1 MASAVVKLAI
11 RKLFADVARSGA
23 GKEAFRELGKIIKD
37 PPRLWKLL
45 KQKGLIDDT
54 VVIEDVQVDDWG
66 KILGGGMDAPL
77 KGGGRV
83 RMI

>member
-1 MASAVVKLAI
+1 MATAAVKQAI
-11 RKLFADVARSGA
+11 RKLFADTARSGA
-23 GKEAFRELGKIIKD
+23 GKEAFQELGKIIKN
-37 PPRLWKLL
+37 PSRLWRIL
-45 KQKGLIDDT
+45 KEKGLIDDT
-54 VVIEDVQVDDWG
+54 VTMEDVQVDDWG

>member
-11 RKLFADVARSGA
+11 RKLFADTARSGA
-23 GKEAFRELGKIIKD
+23 GKEAFRELGNIIKD
-37 PPRLWKLL
+37 PSRLWKLL
-45 KQKGLIDDT
+45 RQKGLIDDT
-54 VVIEDVQVDDWG
+54 VMVEDVQVEDWG